1 MTASVRID
9 DESFDRLKQ
18 LSEDEDR
25 PMTRIVRAAIDAYD
39 QLKLAKATQGTAERT
54 KKAPESSKT
63 QVESPSEED
72 IAAAEMADCAHP
84 KETLR
89 KLTWGTLCGLCGTVV
104 K

>member
-18 LSEDEDR
+18 LAEDEDR

-39 QLKLAKATQGTAERT
+39 QQKLAKATSTVSHGAGTGGKPA
-54 KKAPESSKT
+54 KAP
-63 QVESPSEED
+63 VPSLSQAEID
-72 IAAAEMADCAHP
+72 AAEKTDCTHP

-89 KLTWGTLCGLCGTVV
+89 KLAWGTLCGKCGTVV

>member
-39 QLKLAKATQGTAERT
+39 QLKLAKATQGTIERT
-54 KKAPESSKT
+54 KKAPESPKSL
-63 QVESPSEED
+63 VPPPSEED
-72 IAAAEMADCAHP
+72 IAAAAETDCTHP

-89 KLTWGTLCGLCGTVV
+89 KLSWGTLCGLCGTVL